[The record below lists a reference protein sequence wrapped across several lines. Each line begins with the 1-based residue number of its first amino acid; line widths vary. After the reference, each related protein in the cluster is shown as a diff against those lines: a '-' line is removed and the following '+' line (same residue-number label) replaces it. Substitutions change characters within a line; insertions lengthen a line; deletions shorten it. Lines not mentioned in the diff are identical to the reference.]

1 MITYEDIQEF
11 MEEVDKARKPPL
23 TVPQMVEIFA
33 ETMRQEKN
41 PEMSANL
48 LHEEYS
54 EWLKEWELSSP
65 LCTGMNYPSPSP
77 ERELKELADLT
88 YVIYGYARARGWDL
102 DEAVRRVHQNNI
114 DRCVQPDGSVKY
126 RADGKVIKRDNPPKI
141 DLSDLV

>member
-33 ETMRQEKN
+33 DTMRQEKN
-41 PEMSANL
+41 PEMSWAL
-48 LHEEYS
+48 IKEEYA
-54 EWLKEWELSSP
+54 EWYEAS
-65 LCTGMNYPSPSP
+65 CDGTCVA
-77 ERELKELADLT
+77 ELKELADLV

-102 DEAVRRVHQNNI
+102 EEAVRRVHRNNL
-114 DRCVQPDGSVKY
+114 DRCVQPDGSIKY
-126 RADGKVIKRDNPPKI
+126 RTDGKVIKRDNPPKI